1 MKTYIGTKQVKA
13 EPMDELAAVE
23 KGYARKNE
31 DNHEWRQGYHVQY
44 ANPDGSTYAHGL
56 PRTCLSVRTT
66 CVMRNRLQWYVF
78 L

>member
-31 DNHEWRQGYHVQY
+31 DSHEWRQGYHVQY
-44 ANPDGSTYAHGL
+44 ANPDGSTYDSWS
-56 PRTCLSVRTT
+56 P
-66 CVMRNRLQWYVF
+66 
-78 L
+78 